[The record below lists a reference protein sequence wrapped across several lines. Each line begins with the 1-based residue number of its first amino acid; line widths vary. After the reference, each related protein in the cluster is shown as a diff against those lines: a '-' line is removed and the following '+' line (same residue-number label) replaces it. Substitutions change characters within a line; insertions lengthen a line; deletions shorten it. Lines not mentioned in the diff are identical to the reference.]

1 MYDRGGY
8 FFSIHLIRQLCRQ
21 LKPFQQRNN
30 IIPLLRRKP
39 RPFYRNAAGR
49 HHPNTQAIA
58 MWNFEV
64 GGALDRVSDGVA
76 KIQERAFPGNLARIG
91 HHDPGFDRDIAPDK
105 RDESVIL
112 RSELSTA
119 SYRPWRAASSGSE
132 CVECRVERWR
142 RQTRKYRR

>member
-1 MYDRGGY
+1 PSYIYTLSLHDALPIYFAAEEFFIMYDRGGY
-8 FFSIHLIRQLCRQ
+8 FFSIHLIRQLRRQ

-49 HHPNTQAIA
+49 HHPNTDAIA
-58 MWNFEV
+58 VRNFEV
-64 GGALDRVSDGVA
+64 GGAFDRVSDGVA
-76 KIQERAFPGNLARIG
+76 KIQERAFPGNLASIG

-112 RSELSTA
+112 QSKPE
-119 SYRPWRAASSGSE
+119 WHFHSG
-132 CVECRVERWR
+132 
-142 RQTRKYRR
+142 